1 MKVLLIM
8 PDQHNPSFSGCYG
21 GITETP
27 NIDRL
32 ANSGVRFDCCYSP
45 SPLCA
50 PARAAMFTGRYVFEN
65 GFWDNATPYDGKIE
79 NWARH
84 FKENGV
90 NVSVIGKLDFEN
102 DKSID
107 YGYKDMYVTKLRH
120 NLDSTGL
127 FRDKRNGHREG
138 AVGSFWNTHARDE
151 EDTTWDNDTRI
162 TEKAEEWL
170 LGEKSR
176 EDKDWILEVH
186 YQHPHPK
193 WRPRPELFEKYL
205 KKVTS
210 LAPKY
215 YQRSQELNEPERVH
229 ADYYMGYYGADEELL
244 KMHAGYHATIEEF
257 DSHVGRVLDA
267 LERGGHKEDTMIIYT
282 SDHGEMA
289 RAHGQLGKQSLYE
302 DSVRIPLIFSG
313 AASRRGKVIK
323 EPVSMMDI
331 YPTINKFLG
340 LPDAVFSRG
349 MVLDKA
355 VLGEKEYDVP
365 EFVFSE
371 MHCFP
376 RYCGTFAI
384 RYGKY
389 KLIDY
394 ADKSVNPMLFD
405 MEKDPDEMNDLYEKT
420 FKNEELAVVLIK
432 MRKQLSSLCS
442 KSAVDL
448 RAKLEQKMII
458 EKYRKSGVLQKELKK
473 REFEEHDG
481 ILISAGKE

>member
-8 PDQHNPSFSGCYG
+8 SDQHNPSFSGCYG

-32 ANSGVRFDCCYSP
+32 AQNGVRFDCCYSP

-79 NWARH
+79 NWACH
-84 FKENGV
+84 FKENDV
-90 NVSVIGKLDFEN
+90 NMTVIGKLDFLD

-107 YGYKDMYVTKLRH
+107 YGYKDMLVAKLRH

-127 FRDKRNGHREG
+127 FRDKRNGHRSG
-138 AVGSFWNTHARDE
+138 AAGSFWNTYARDE
-151 EDTTWDNDTRI
+151 KDTSWDNDTKI
-162 TEKAEEWL
+162 TDTAVQWL
-170 LGEKSR
+170 LGEQSK

-193 WRPRPELFEKYL
+193 WRPKPELFEKYL
-205 KKVTS
+205 DKVKT

-215 YQRSQELNEPERVH
+215 LQEAGELNEPERVH
-229 ADYYMGYYGADEELL
+229 AQYWMGYHGSDEEVLT
-244 KMHAGYHATIEEF
+244 MHAGYHATIEEF
-257 DSHVGRVLDA
+257 DSHIRRVLDA
-267 LERGGHKEDTMIIYT
+267 LERGGHSEDTLVIYT

-313 AASRRGKVIK
+313 AVTGQGKVVK

-331 YPTINKFLG
+331 YPTINKLLG

-349 MVLDKA
+349 MALCDA
-355 VLGEKEYDVP
+355 VTGKEQYNTP
-365 EFVFSE
+365 EFVFAE
-371 MHCFP
+371 MHSFP

-384 RYGKY
+384 RFGKY

-394 ADKSVNPMLFD
+394 ADNDVNPLFFD
-405 MEKDPDEMNDLYEKT
+405 MEEDPDEMNDLFPKAAEDK
-420 FKNEELAVVLIK
+420 ELSAVLLK
-432 MRKQLSSLCS
+432 MRKQLSTLCS

-448 RAKLEQKMII
+448 RAKLEQKVLI
-458 EKYRKSGVLQKELKK
+458 EEYRNTGVLQRELKK
-473 REFEEHDG
+473 RGFEERDG
-481 ILISAGKE
+481 ILITVGKE